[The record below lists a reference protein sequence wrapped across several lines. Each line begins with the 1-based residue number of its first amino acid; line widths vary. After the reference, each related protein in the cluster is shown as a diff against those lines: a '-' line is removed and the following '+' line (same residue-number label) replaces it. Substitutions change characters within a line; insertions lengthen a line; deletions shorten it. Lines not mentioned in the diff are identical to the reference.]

1 MNSTQ
6 LGKLRK
12 IAGHDRIHTEESA
25 LLCYAYDSSLES
37 QIRSY
42 MPEAV
47 FVPQAAAEI
56 PEVIQY
62 CAAERIPIIPR
73 GAGTG
78 QAGGSLAVKGGLVID
93 LSRLNRILEIDTDNL
108 QVIVEPGVVHAELN
122 QALAPL
128 GFSFPPDPG
137 STKMATVGGM
147 ISYNASGMRAM
158 KYGTTR
164 EYVLGLEVIMAS
176 GQVITTGGVECR
188 SLKTVSGYDLT
199 KLFVGTEGTLGI
211 ITKARLKIM
220 PLPEKK
226 GLAVASFAQLG
237 DAGKA
242 VGEVFRNK
250 IVPAAIEVLDKSA
263 IKAACMYK
271 PSIKLPE
278 DAAAVL
284 FFEVDGP
291 PPGVVYQ
298 AQKIAEVCK
307 SIATHVDWTDDPDK
321 VKQLWEARSV
331 VGAAS
336 GRVRPGATRV
346 YIGEDICV
354 PIMNVGAALEGIQK
368 IGQKYGT
375 VIVTYGHVAD
385 GNFHSA
391 PVIDMESEEEL
402 RKVQL
407 VADEIQE
414 LALDLKG
421 TVTGEHGIGVV
432 RAKYMD
438 REHGPAVEVMRVIK
452 SALDPLNIMNP
463 GKMGLDRS
471 GEK

>member
-1 MNSTQ
+1 MNSAQ
-6 LGKLRK
+6 LEKLRK
-12 IAGHDRIHTEESA
+12 IAGNDRIHTEKSA

-37 QIRSY
+37 QIRRY

-47 FVPQAAAEI
+47 FVPQITAQI
-56 PEVIQY
+56 PAVIQY
-62 CAAERIPIIPR
+62 CAAERISVIPR

-93 LSRLNRILEIDTDNL
+93 MSRLNRILEIDTDNL
-108 QVIVEPGVVHAELN
+108 QVIVEPGVVHADLN
-122 QALAPL
+122 QALAPF

-137 STKMATVGGM
+137 STKMATIGGM

-164 EYVLGLEVIMAS
+164 EYVLGLEVILAS

-199 KLFVGTEGTLGI
+199 RLFVGAEGTLGI

-226 GLAVASFAQLG
+226 GLAVASFARLG

-242 VGEVFRNK
+242 VGEVFRHK
-250 IVPAAIEVLDKSA
+250 IVPAAIEVLDQSA
-263 IKAACMYK
+263 VKAACMYK
-271 PSIKLPE
+271 PGIKLPE

-298 AQKIAEVCK
+298 ARKIAEVCQ

-336 GRVRPGATRV
+336 GRVRPDAARV

-368 IGQKYGT
+368 IGQKYNT
-375 VIVTYGHVAD
+375 IIVTYGHVAD

-407 VADEIQE
+407 VADEIHE

-438 REHGPAVEVMRVIK
+438 REHGPAIEVMRTIK

-471 GEK
+471 GDQ